1 YANGE
6 IYEGSWVD
14 DQRCGYG
21 RLYLPKG
28 FHESYSYS
36 GEWKN
41 DLLNGKGKFTDGNI
55 TYEGNFLNGKYH
67 GEGTL
72 TKKLNTI
79 YYTYKGNFKNGLKD
93 GNGTEICQEYT
104 YVGAFINDKFDGNGK
119 KEFKNGDFFEGTFA
133 SGVFQKG
140 NGKITDKENTV
151 YQGELRGNIPNGS
164 GKYIYNDGK
173 IASGVFDN
181 GMKQGKFLI
190 TLNDGTKYTEEYKN
204 DVLISS
210 TKGRNPKILA
220 VQEKARK
227 SAFEALSL
235 KSHIITNSYSNNKKI
250 ASKPTEKIFY
260 NSTQYELYC
269 GQKNDK
275 NELHGFGVLTL
286 ANSTYEGEFINGKIS
301 GLGIY
306 TVPGQ
311 FKYYGECSEITN
323 NIRVFSSNGC
333 GVRSFDNGNE
343 YAGDFK
349 LGGFSGFG
357 VYSYANG
364 DKYEG
369 EFNDGKFHG
378 RGVFTY
384 ASGDIYEGEF
394 RLGSMEGEFSIFSA
408 DGSIRKET
416 YKDNKPVSDANA
428 KLALDTSNNRRSA
441 SDEINKSIEKTVKSR
456 SKKTTDERSETLKP
470 RTKKETVKKE
480 SSKATS
486 NKKNNDDTSGAKDNK
501 SSKNENKFVIPP
513 YVRPQEI
520 EDAVSKAKEAAEKA
534 KASAQLA
541 EKHAKSAVD
550 TMNKNLN
557 DHTYKSLQPIVYKNP
572 DDNKTY
578 TYKGFTVGDMLQGF
592 GSLSCG
598 NTYKFHGKFIANN
611 IYGDGVL
618 YYDNGD
624 GYEGSF
630 LKSMREGDGI
640 YYYNSGSVYK
650 GHFFYSN
657 LHGSGI
663 FIGAD
668 GTTYEGDYYNDKRT
682 GYGIYRC
689 KDYTYEGQFSDN
701 EKHGY
706 GIIYTPDGFRFEGQF
721 SKENPCGRCTAIFKD
736 GSRLVG
742 QFNGDYSSYNGTLYQ
757 NEKIDEG
764 AFIKGKLNGN
774 GKRLLKNGDCYE
786 GDFKDGSYDG
796 VGTYLWKSGEKYTG
810 SWKSNKFNGK
820 GTCYF
825 ANGDVY
831 TGQWKNDKRNG
842 KGTHHFAN
850 GDVYTGQW
858 KNGEKHGTGCYTW
871 GKSTEQSGDK
881 YEGDWNNG
889 FITGKGVYT
898 FANGDR
904 YEGDF
909 VDGKHTGKGI
919 FTWLDGD
926 RYEGDFVDG
935 KRTGKGIYI
944 WANGDRYEGD
954 FVDSKCTGK
963 GVYIWANGSR
973 YEGDFVDDKRTGK
986 GIYIWA
992 NGDRYE
998 GDFVN
1003 NEHTGKGV
1011 FAWANGDKYEGDL
1024 VNGSFHGQGTF
1035 TYADGKIE
1043 RGEWKNGEFVD
1054 KKLLEN
1060 NNQNSNNQN
1069 VSAVKNEAE
1078 NPLFSPE
1085 STNGGITFKDVAG
1098 LNDVKEQITFH
1109 VLEPMKNPELAK
1121 AYGIKPGGKILLYGP
1136 PGTGKTLVARTIAGE
1151 IDAPFFS
1158 VSCQDLISK
1167 WLGESS
1173 ERLNNLFDEVEKH
1186 EKAIVFFDEFDS
1198 VAAKRDDANQSKE
1211 IARFVAT
1218 FLTRVDGFKP
1228 TQNKMLLLIAA
1239 TNRPWSIDSA
1249 MLRGGRFDTQIYVG
1263 VPDKEAREFLVNKSL
1278 GKLPLNEDVD
1288 LNELAMRFEG
1298 FGGGDITAICDKI
1311 GLEAYKKSVKLGKM
1325 QKVSREDCENALK
1338 NAKNSI
1344 TAEELDKF
1352 EAYKKGIEVK

>member
-1 YANGE
+1 MIKKYNDGGIYEGEGTLFTKKRHGKGKMKYANGE

-28 FHESYSYS
+28 FYESYSYS

-55 TYEGNFLNGKYH
+55 TYEGNFLNGKFH
-67 GEGTL
+67 GDGTL
-72 TKKLNTI
+72 TKKLINTPI

-93 GNGTEICQEYT
+93 GKGTEICQEYT
-104 YVGAFINDKFDGNGK
+104 YVGAFINDKFDGKGK
-119 KEFKNGDFFEGTFA
+119 KEFKNGDFLEGTFV
-133 SGVFQKG
+133 SGVFKSG

-151 YQGELRGNIPNGS
+151 YQGKLHGNIPNGS
-164 GKYIYNDGK
+164 GKYIYSDGK

-210 TKGRNPKILA
+210 TRGRNPKTLA

-235 KSHIITNSYSNNKKI
+235 KSHIITKSQSNNKKI
-250 ASKPTEKIFY
+250 ASMITEKISY
-260 NSTQYELYC
+260 SNTQYELYR

-286 ANSTYEGEFINGKIS
+286 NNSTYEGEFTNGKIS

-306 TVPGQ
+306 TVPGH
-311 FKYYGECSEITN
+311 FKYYGECSEITS
-323 NIRVFSSNGC
+323 NIRAFLSTGC

-369 EFNDGKFHG
+369 EFSNGKFHG

-384 ASGDIYEGEF
+384 ANGDIYEGEF
-394 RLGSMEGEFSIFSA
+394 KLGNMEGEFSIFST

-416 YKDNKPVSDANA
+416 YKDNKPVSDADA
-428 KLALDTSNNRRSA
+428 KLALDTSNNRRNA
-441 SDEINKSIEKTVKSR
+441 SDEINKSIEKTIKSR
-456 SKKTTDERSETLKP
+456 SKKTTDESSETLKP

-520 EDAVSKAKEAAEKA
+520 EDAVSKAREAAEKA
-534 KASAQLA
+534 KASAQAA
-541 EKHAKSAVD
+541 ERHASAAVD
-550 TMNKNLN
+550 TMNRNLN
-557 DHTYKSLQPIVYKNP
+557 SYSYKCLQTISYKDPSTNI
-572 DDNKTY
+572 TCS
-578 TYKGFTVGDMLQGF
+578 YKGHTVGDMLQGF
-592 GSLSCG
+592 GFLSWDNGVKFYG
-598 NTYKFHGKFIANN
+598 NFIANTL
-611 IYGDGVL
+611 YGDGVL
-618 YYDNGD
+618 YFSNGD
-624 GYEGSF
+624 RYEGKFVS
-630 LKSMREGDGI
+630 SMREGDSVL
-640 YYYNSGSVYK
+640 YYNDGTIYK
-650 GHFFYSN
+650 GHFSN
-657 LHGSGI
+657 SNIHGG
-663 FIGAD
+663 GVLVKPD
-668 GTTYEGDYYNDKRT
+668 GSIYEGDFDNNNQA

-706 GIIYTPDGFRFEGQF
+706 GILYTPNGVRFEGQF
-721 SKENPCGRCTAIFKD
+721 SKEKICGRCAAIFND

-742 QFNGDYSSYNGTLYQ
+742 QFNGDYSSCNGTLYQ

-786 GDFKDGSYDG
+786 GDFKDGLYDG
-796 VGTYLWKSGEKYTG
+796 VGTYLWANGEKYTG
-810 SWKSNKFNGK
+810 SWKNNKFNGN
-820 GTCYF
+820 GTYYF

-842 KGTHHFAN
+842 KGTHHFAD
-850 GDVYTGQW
+850 GDVYNGQW

-871 GKSTEQSGDK
+871 GKNTEWCGDK
-881 YEGDWNNG
+881 YEGDW
-889 FITGKGVYT
+889 
-898 FANGDR
+898 D
-904 YEGDF
+904 
-909 VDGKHTGKGI
+909 KGI
-919 FTWLDGD
+919 
-926 RYEGDFVDG
+926 
-935 KRTGKGIYI
+935 RTGKGIYRY
-944 WANGDRYEGD
+944 ANGD
-954 FVDSKCTGK
+954 
-963 GVYIWANGSR
+963 I
-973 YEGDFVDDKRTGK
+973 
-986 GIYIWA
+986 
-992 NGDRYE
+992 YE

-1003 NEHTGKGV
+1003 DVCHGMGK
-1011 FAWANGDKYEGDL
+1011 L
-1024 VNGSFHGQGTF
+1024 
-1035 TYADGKIE
+1035 TYADGTVKNGAWE
-1043 RGEWKNGEFVD
+1043 NGEFVD

-1060 NNQNSNNQN
+1060 NNNSNNQN
-1069 VSAVKNEAE
+1069 VNAVKNEAE

-1085 STNGGITFKDVAG
+1085 STNGGITFDDVAG
-1098 LNDVKEQITFH
+1098 LDEVKEQIRFH
-1109 VLEPMKNPELAK
+1109 VLEPLKNPELAK
-1121 AYGIKPGGKILLYGP
+1121 AYGIKAGGKILLYGP
-1136 PGTGKTLVARTIAGE
+1136 PGTGKTLVARAIAGE
-1151 IDAPFFS
+1151 IDAPIFV

-1173 ERLNNLFDEVEKH
+1173 ERLNKLFDEVEKH

-1198 VAAKRDDANQSKE
+1198 VAGKRDGANESKE

-1263 VPDKEAREFLVNKSL
+1263 VPDKEAREFLVSKSF
-1278 GKLPLNEDVD
+1278 GSTPLENDVD
-1288 LNELAMRFEG
+1288 IKCISSMLEG

-1311 GLEAYKKSVKLGKM
+1311 KLEAYKKSIKLGKM
-1325 QKVSREDCENALK
+1325 QGITLEDCKSVISNT
-1338 NAKNSI
+1338 KNSI
-1344 TAEELDKF
+1344 SKEDLARF
-1352 EAYKKGIEVK
+1352 EAYRQGQDIK